1 MMKMSSL
8 SLNSLTL
15 LPFHKLDLTFPSH
28 TFTMI
33 TGANRSG
40 KTQLIKALSTIVPTN
55 EAILFNKAYIESI
68 PVCEIYKKIHVF
80 LGEEKWPFIF
90 KTVEEEIR
98 FPLENLKYSS
108 SEIKKKTKQVIAM
121 FGLSKVLQLNPNTVS
136 KYMKTKILLAVL
148 LVSEPEILLLDD
160 PLKGLM
166 RSEKKEILQILHYYH
181 QQGMSIIM
189 TTSSLE
195 ETIMIDISKLIVLY
209 QGQVLKE
216 GKVLTVLQDD
226 SLLNKIGLKLPFMVD
241 LSVKLKY
248 YNLLDDIILDPES
261 LVDVLWK

>member
-1 MMKMSSL
+1 MSSL
-8 SLNSLTL
+8 SLTSLTL

-40 KTQLIKALSTIVPTN
+40 KTQLIKALST
-55 EAILFNKAYIESI
+55 
-68 PVCEIYKKIHVF
+68 
-80 LGEEKWPFIF
+80 IF